1 MCGDKDLSGLVDGG
15 GVVLF
20 GRVDGFEGGFAVIG
34 DGDAAEE
41 AGPVAGVAGTVA
53 FLIDA
58 EDEGVLVA
66 IGEDFDDFLDVAA
79 FFAFVPEPLAAA
91 AEVDGFAEGEGEAER
106 FLVHEGDHE
115 DGAGDGV
122 DGDGGDEAIG
132 VEFRGEGGT
141 GFDGGFGVAGAE
153 DDGGGGILLVG
164 SHGFISGVGMR
175 SCKRRASRS
184 WRRRRQEWLFG
195 WEELWQG
202 GGNMKIRRLI
212 TGVAMVVAWG
222 AASTVAYGQTAGV
235 QGEAGAKPKVKS
247 EAEKAVEK
255 AEMQK
260 AMEKAAADQ
269 ERVLKGAVAVG
280 REWMKAV
287 EAGDYGKGM
296 KRWGY
301 QAFERHAEGDVV
313 ATLKGQTAELG
324 KLKSA
329 LLLEDR
335 SLVDLNGPP
344 EKPGSY
350 VTLRWFS
357 RYERRAQRE
366 YLVVHEPVKDGDG
379 PRILGLRREELPMGK
394 EGAVELAADIGH
406 AVMLRLRELPEAQW
420 KPYVLEAE
428 AIATGMKLVLPPL
441 PGDPGPEQRDKAGAA
456 VVEYLMDG
464 INPLLEKLDDAGGR
478 REARMVLTSFALLI
492 AYKPGEELVTRLGA
506 IIGADGAK
514 SGLPAGLWQPVV
526 KAVVDKE
533 PAARVYELV
542 QTMVSDVALHLRT
555 EERDRVLAGSAREL
569 LDKAFANMAGL
580 KSYEVKAEFR
590 AGEKTAWMEAAM
602 TLEAAE
608 VKLTGF
614 DGAKQARLA
623 GKQGFW
629 VSGDE
634 GKTWVEDGDRETAA
648 GLLRTLTS
656 PVDPG
661 FKVTSQHEFTVE
673 GEEVVDGERLVR
685 VRSREATPEAP
696 LDYWVLMSKSGPVI
710 RRAVVVLSF
719 GNVPALAELVYTK
732 LGKPVVITQLEEVP
746 AAGSVPGGGGR

>member
-1 MCGDKDLSGLVDGG
+1 M
-15 GVVLF
+15 
-20 GRVDGFEGGFAVIG
+20 
-34 DGDAAEE
+34 
-41 AGPVAGVAGTVA
+41 
-53 FLIDA
+53 
-58 EDEGVLVA
+58 
-66 IGEDFDDFLDVAA
+66 
-79 FFAFVPEPLAAA
+79 
-91 AEVDGFAEGEGEAER
+91 
-106 FLVHEGDHE
+106 
-115 DGAGDGV
+115 
-122 DGDGGDEAIG
+122 
-132 VEFRGEGGT
+132 
-141 GFDGGFGVAGAE
+141 
-153 DDGGGGILLVG
+153 
-164 SHGFISGVGMR
+164 
-175 SCKRRASRS
+175 
-184 WRRRRQEWLFG
+184 
-195 WEELWQG
+195 
-202 GGNMKIRRLI
+202 RRLI
-212 TGVAMVVAWG
+212 TGVALVVTWG
-222 AASTVAYGQTAGV
+222 AAAMDACGQTAGGAGEA
-235 QGEAGAKPKVKS
+235 GEAGAKPKVKT
-247 EAEKAVEK
+247 EAEQAAEK

-280 REWMKAV
+280 RGWMKAV
-287 EAGDYGKGM
+287 EAGDYGAGM
-296 KRWGY
+296 KGWGY
-301 QAFERHAEGDVV
+301 QAFERHAEADVV

-324 KLKSA
+324 RLKSA

-335 SLVDLNGPP
+335 SLVDLSGPP

-366 YLVVHEPVKDGDG
+366 YLVVHEPAKDGDG
-379 PRILGLRREELPMGK
+379 PRILGLRREELPVGK

-428 AIATGMKLVLPPL
+428 AIAAGMKLVLPPL

-492 AYKPGEELVTRLGA
+492 AYKPGEELVARLGA

-514 SGLPAGLWQPVV
+514 SGLPAALWQPVV

-533 PAARVYELV
+533 PAARVYESV

-555 EERDRVLAGSAREL
+555 QEKDRVLAVSAREL

-614 DGAKQARLA
+614 DGKKQVRLA
-623 GKQGFW
+623 GNQGFW

-661 FKVTSQHEFTVE
+661 FKVTAQHEFTVE
-673 GEEVVDGERLVR
+673 GEEVVNGERLVR
-685 VRSREATPEAP
+685 VRSREATPETP

-719 GNVPALAELVYTK
+719 GNVPALTELVYTK

-746 AAGSVPGGGGR
+746 AAESAPGGGGR

>member
-1 MCGDKDLSGLVDGG
+1 MAGSG
-15 GVVLF
+15 
-20 GRVDGFEGGFAVIG
+20 
-34 DGDAAEE
+34 
-41 AGPVAGVAGTVA
+41 A

-58 EDEGVLVA
+58 EDERVLVA

-91 AEVDGFAEGEGEAER
+91 AEVDGFAEGEGEAEG

-132 VEFRGEGGT
+132 VEFRCEGGA

-153 DDGGGGILLVG
+153 DDGGGGVLLG
-164 SHGFISGVGMR
+164 IGHGFTSGAGMR
-175 SCKRRASRS
+175 SCKRWASRS
-184 WRRRRQEWLFG
+184 WLRRSVWMRGEEWLFRG
-195 WEELWQG
+195 DEVWHG
-202 GGNMKIRRLI
+202 VGTMMRRLI
-212 TGVAMVVAWG
+212 TGVALVVTWG
-222 AASTVAYGQTAGV
+222 AAAMDACGQTAGGKV
-235 QGEAGAKPKVKS
+235 EAAAKPKVKT
-247 EAEKAVEK
+247 EAEQAAEK

-280 REWMKAV
+280 RGWMKAV
-287 EAGDYGKGM
+287 EAGDYGAGM
-296 KRWGY
+296 KGWGY
-301 QAFERHAEGDVV
+301 QAFERHAEADVV

-335 SLVDLNGPP
+335 SLVDLSGPP

-366 YLVVHEPVKDGDG
+366 YLVVHEPAKDGDG
-379 PRILGLRREELPMGK
+379 PRILGLRREELPVGK

-420 KPYVLEAE
+420 RPYVLEAE
-428 AIATGMKLVLPPL
+428 AIAGGMKLVLPPL
-441 PGDPGPEQRDKAGAA
+441 PGDPVPEQRDKAGAA

-492 AYKPGEELVTRLGA
+492 AYKPGEELVARLGA

-514 SGLPAGLWQPVV
+514 SGLPAALWQPVV

-533 PAARVYELV
+533 PAARVYESV

-555 EERDRVLAGSAREL
+555 QEKDRVLAGSAREL

-614 DGAKQARLA
+614 DGKKQVRLA
-623 GKQGFW
+623 GNQGFW

-634 GKTWVEDGDRETAA
+634 GKTWVEDADRETTA

-661 FKVTSQHEFTVE
+661 FKVTAQHEFTVE
-673 GEEVVDGERLVR
+673 GEEVVPVR
-685 VRSREATPEAP
+685 RPT
-696 LDYWVLMSKSGPVI
+696 
-710 RRAVVVLSF
+710 LSDKF
-719 GNVPALAELVYTK
+719 KQWWETNRGTRDWSIQGMLKEIETK
-732 LGKPVVITQLEEVP
+732 YGKYAYGGWTTFQLRNDVD
-746 AAGSVPGGGGR
+746 

>member
-1 MCGDKDLSGLVDGG
+1 
-15 GVVLF
+15 
-20 GRVDGFEGGFAVIG
+20 
-34 DGDAAEE
+34 
-41 AGPVAGVAGTVA
+41 VAGSGA

-58 EDEGVLVA
+58 EDERVLVA

-91 AEVDGFAEGEGEAER
+91 AEVDGFAEGEGEAEG

-132 VEFRGEGGT
+132 VEFRCEGGA

-153 DDGGGGILLVG
+153 DDGGGGVLLG
-164 SHGFISGVGMR
+164 IGHGFISGAGMR
-175 SCKRRASRS
+175 SCKRWASRS
-184 WRRRRQEWLFG
+184 WLRRSVWMRGEEWLFRG
-195 WEELWQG
+195 DEVWHG
-202 GGNMKIRRLI
+202 VGNMMRRLI
-212 TGVAMVVAWG
+212 TGVALVVTWG
-222 AASTVAYGQTAGV
+222 AAAMDACGQTAGGA
-235 QGEAGAKPKVKS
+235 GEAGAKPKVKT
-247 EAEKAVEK
+247 EAEQAAEK

-280 REWMKAV
+280 RGWMKAV
-287 EAGDYGKGM
+287 EAGDYGAGM
-296 KRWGY
+296 KGWGY
-301 QAFERHAEGDVV
+301 QAFERHAEADVV

-335 SLVDLNGPP
+335 SLVDLSGPP

-366 YLVVHEPVKDGDG
+366 YLVVHEPAKDGDG
-379 PRILGLRREELPMGK
+379 PRILGLRREELPVGK

-428 AIATGMKLVLPPL
+428 AIAAGMKLVLPPL

-492 AYKPGEELVTRLGA
+492 AYKPGEELVARLGA

-514 SGLPAGLWQPVV
+514 SGLPAALWQPVV

-533 PAARVYELV
+533 PAARVYESV

-555 EERDRVLAGSAREL
+555 QEKDRVLAGSAREL

-614 DGAKQARLA
+614 DGKKQVRLA
-623 GKQGFW
+623 GNQGFW

-634 GKTWVEDGDRETAA
+634 GKTWVEDADRETTA

-661 FKVTSQHEFTVE
+661 FKVTAQHEFTVE
-673 GEEVVDGERLVR
+673 GEEVVNGERLVR
-685 VRSREATPEAP
+685 VRSREATPETP

-719 GNVPALAELVYTK
+719 GNVPALTELVYTK

-746 AAGSVPGGGGR
+746 AAESVPGGGGR